1 MTPLGHR
8 LPRRSARRTP
18 AAPSTFRAAA
28 ALSRTRKV
36 PAQETGSCC
45 DILLIT
51 VGLFGRKLAVMGS
64 SLAKQLPARVRLTSS
79 AARCP
84 TPALRR
90 RCGRCAVGPPGP
102 TGRTGIGANDTA
114 WPPSSPPACETLSAA
129 EWRVR
134 MGVAGGAA
142 GGLDLDV

>member
-1 MTPLGHR
+1 M
-8 LPRRSARRTP
+8 
-18 AAPSTFRAAA
+18 
-28 ALSRTRKV
+28 
-36 PAQETGSCC
+36 
-45 DILLIT
+45 LIT

-64 SLAKQLPARVRLTSS
+64 SLAKQLPARVRLTPSAAEDA

-102 TGRTGIGANDTA
+102 TGRMGIGANDTA